1 MRLLHPACPACKPK
15 PWRRL
20 KPVNRLRYGPALRRA
35 FIALFVAPLLVFAAD
50 FAHQTS
56 DLPVDPAIHWG
67 RLDNGLRYALL
78 HNTEPKGRVS
88 ARLAVKVGSI
98 YENENQRGLAHF
110 LEHMA
115 FNGSRHFPSSSVVE
129 FFQRLGM
136 GFGGDTNASTNFDR
150 TIYQLELPDT
160 KPETLRE
167 SLTFFAD
174 VAGGLLLETKEID
187 KERGIILSEKRA
199 RDSVGLRTFVAELE
213 FLVPDTRFPQRIPI
227 GLEDVIK
234 TAPRERFAEF
244 YDAWYRPE
252 RMVVVIA
259 GDIDPA
265 AVEPLVKEIFSPLTA
280 RAPARPEPRLGIVT
294 APGSVVAEL
303 HPELEAGSTN
313 VAVETITPY
322 AFEPDTA
329 AQRLK
334 YLPRTLAL
342 RMLNRRLSILAKQE
356 GAPFLSGLVGVT
368 EQFEFFRNA
377 SVELNCRP
385 DQWSAALGVAEQEL
399 RRALEHGFQ
408 PDELAESVAEMR
420 NHLEQAVRTAPTRR
434 SGDLADEITDD
445 LLDRSVTTLPSTD
458 LALYLPALAKLTPDD
473 CAAALRATWAESR
486 GRKIFVTGNL
496 TLPHPAPAIT
506 AAYTASQA
514 VPVAAQARNEQGAFA
529 YTDFG
534 PPGQVAKTTPVPD
547 LGATLLQFKNGVRLN
562 LKTTDFEANTIQI
575 FVRLGSGKL
584 SMPRDQ
590 PGLSLLAN
598 VTFTAGGLGRHSVDD
613 LQRLLAGKT
622 LGLGFGAQ
630 EDAFTFSGL
639 TNRTD
644 LLLQLQLI
652 CAYIT
657 DPGYRPE
664 ALRQLKKSA
673 EQLYTQLE
681 HTPDGPLQLE
691 VARLLASGDVR
702 FGLPAKDVMLSRN
715 LDELKAWLAPELA
728 KGPIEIAIVGDF
740 EPAATIAAVAQT
752 FGALPNRAAKPDY
765 AEARQVAL
773 PATPLTKQYTVQT
786 EIPKGI
792 VRLYWPATDSRDVR
806 LSRRLRLLCEVF
818 SDRLRVKIRE
828 EMGGTYSPNAGSDLT
843 ETYPGYGW
851 LVADATVAPA
861 DARTIADAI
870 KAVAV
875 ALHDGGV
882 TEEELVRAKQPILT
896 ALRESSR
903 TNQYWLGTVLAS
915 AQEFP
920 QKLDWSR
927 TRYSDNESVTAAEL
941 SALAKQ
947 YLDPARVSEFIVLP
961 AQSKVEGPAPR
972 IDAPP
977 HAVPEQR

>member
-1 MRLLHPACPACKPK
+1 VL
-15 PWRRL
+15 
-20 KPVNRLRYGPALRRA
+20 
-35 FIALFVAPLLVFAAD
+35 IALFVAPLLTIAAN
-50 FAHQTS
+50 FPHETS

-78 HNTEPKGRVS
+78 HNQEPKGRVS
-88 ARLAVKVGSI
+88 ARLAIKVGSI

-115 FNGSRHFPSSSVVE
+115 FNGSRHFPSAHVVE

-160 KPETLRE
+160 KPETMRE

-174 VAGGLLLETKEID
+174 VAGGLLLETKEIE

-199 RDSVGLRTFVAELE
+199 RDSVGLRTFIAELE
-213 FLVPDTRFPQRIPI
+213 FLVPDTRLPQRIPI
-227 GLEDVIK
+227 GLEEVIK
-234 TAPRERFAEF
+234 TAPRERFTEF

-252 RMVVVIA
+252 RMVLVIA

-280 RAPARPEPRLGIVT
+280 RGPAQPEPRLGTVT
-294 APGSVVAEL
+294 TPATVVPDL
-303 HPELEAGSTN
+303 HSEPEAGSTN

-322 AFEPDTA
+322 TFEPDTA
-329 AQRLK
+329 ALRLK
-334 YLPRTLAL
+334 YLPRTIAL
-342 RMLNRRLSILAKQE
+342 RMLNRRLSILAKKE
-356 GAPFLSGLVGVT
+356 GAPFLSGIVGVT

-420 NHLEQAVRTAPTRR
+420 NNLEQAVLTSSTRR
-434 SGDLADEITDD
+434 SGERADEITDD
-445 LLDRSVTTLPSTD
+445 LLDRSVTTHPAAN
-458 LALYLPALAKLTPDD
+458 LALYTPALAKITTED

-496 TLPHPAPAIT
+496 TLLQPEPAIL
-506 AAYTASQA
+506 AAYQASQI
-514 VPVAAQARNEQGAFA
+514 VPVAGQAKNEQGAFA
-529 YTDFG
+529 YIDFG
-534 PPGQVAKTTPVPD
+534 PAGKVAITTPVDD
-547 LGATLLQFKNGVRLN
+547 LGATLLQFQNGVRLN
-562 LKTTDFEANTIQI
+562 LKPTDFEASSIRLS
-575 FVRLGSGKL
+575 VRLGGGKL

-598 VTFTAGGLGRHSVDD
+598 VTFVPGGLGKHSVDD

-630 EDAFTFSGL
+630 EDAFTFSGT
-639 TNRTD
+639 TNRAD
-644 LLLQLQLI
+644 LLLQLQLF

-664 ALRQLKKSA
+664 AMRQWTKGA
-673 EQLYTQLE
+673 EQLYARLE
-681 HTPDGPLQLE
+681 HTPEGPLQLE
-691 VARLLASGDVR
+691 AARLLASGDVR

-715 LDELKAWLAPELA
+715 LAELKAWLTPELA
-728 KGPIEIAIVGDF
+728 QGPIEIAIVGDF
-740 EPAATIAAVAQT
+740 DPAAAIAAVAQT
-752 FGALPNRAAKPDY
+752 FGALPRRAEKPAY
-765 AEARQVAL
+765 TAARKVAL
-773 PATPLTKQYTVQT
+773 PAAPIVKQYTVET

-792 VRLYWPATDSRDVR
+792 VRLFWPATDSHDVK
-806 LSRRLRLLCEVF
+806 LSRRMRLLSEVF
-818 SDRLRVKIRE
+818 ADRLRVKIRE
-828 EMGGTYSPNAGSDLT
+828 EMGGTYAPNSASDLS

-882 TEEELVRAKQPILT
+882 TEEELVRAKQPVLT

-920 QKLDWSR
+920 QRLDWSR
-927 TRYSDNESVTAAEL
+927 TRYTDNESVTAAEL
-941 SALAKQ
+941 STLAKQ

-961 AQSKVEGPAPR
+961 APKPEEPAAKP
-972 IDAPP
+972 AAQP
-977 HAVPEQR
+977 